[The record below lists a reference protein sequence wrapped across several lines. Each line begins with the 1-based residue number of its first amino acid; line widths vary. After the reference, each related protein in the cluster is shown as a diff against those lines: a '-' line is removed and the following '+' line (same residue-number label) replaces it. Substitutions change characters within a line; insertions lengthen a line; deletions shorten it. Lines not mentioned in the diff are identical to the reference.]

1 MTSAAIPPR
10 IHVLAK
16 PTGAIC
22 NLQCS
27 YCFFLNKDRLY
38 PGSHFRMSDE
48 VLETYIRQLIEY
60 HRSPQVT
67 VAWQGGEPTLMGIDF
82 YRRALDYQRLYK
94 KPGMVFENTLQ
105 TNGTLLNDEW
115 CEFFKEN
122 NFLIGISIDGPRRLH
137 DVYRR
142 DKQGQSTFDRVM
154 RGLRLLQKHGVEYN
168 ILVTV
173 NRVNADHPLEVYR
186 FLRDEAGTDWIQFIP
201 AIERLVDGQVTIFQ
215 QGNTVSERSVKPR
228 QFGHFLITIF
238 DEWVRHDVGKIFVQT
253 FEAAV
258 RNWMRLPSSGMCV
271 FNATCGHGLAL
282 EHNGDLYACDH
293 FVEPGYL
300 LGNVAQNHLL
310 ELVGSERQLT
320 FGRNKLDT
328 LPSSCRE
335 CEVWFACKGECPKNR
350 FEVTPSGEAGLNY
363 LCAGYKAFFRHI
375 DRPLKIMAQLLRQ
388 EKPASKI
395 LAPIHI
401 PRYAHIILSVAADD
415 TILRVS
421 DNMSLLVDTDSILG
435 THLFQALPIS
445 DRDANLLL
453 SGLHG
458 DGRLSDLPVLFL
470 NSSGTLHA
478 LKICGMAIKDAS
490 GAYLGSNLLVRFPV
504 ENASADSGL
513 SQESRGLAEYI
524 MATCDS
530 SFPTEVGNFLL
541 EYSQSL
547 PQTIA
552 GDAATYRK

>member
-67 VAWQGGEPTLMGIDF
+67 VSWQGGEPTLMGIDF
-82 YRRALDYQRLYK
+82 YRRALDYQRRYK

-105 TNGTLLNDEW
+105 TNGTLLNDAW
-115 CEFFKEN
+115 CEFFKEH

-142 DKQGQSTFDRVM
+142 DKQGQPTFDRVM

-186 FLRDEAGTDWIQFIP
+186 FLRDEAGTDWMQFIP

-215 QGNTVSERSVKPR
+215 QGNTVSERSVTPR

-258 RNWMRLPSSGMCV
+258 RNWLKLPSSGMCV

-300 LGNVAQNHLL
+300 LGNVTKNHLQ
-310 ELVGSERQLT
+310 ELVGSEKQRR
-320 FGRNKLDT
+320 FGQNKLDT
-328 LPSSCRE
+328 LPRTCRD
-335 CEVWFACKGECPKNR
+335 CEVGFACKGECPKNR
-350 FEVTPSGEAGLNY
+350 FLSTAEGEPGLNY

-375 DRPLKIMAQLLRQ
+375 DGPLKLMAQLMRQ
-388 EKPASKI
+388 EQPAAQVMEI
-395 LAPIHI
+395 LA
-401 PRYAHIILSVAADD
+401 AAELKAA
-415 TILRVS
+415 TTGGRVGRN
-421 DNMSLLVDTDSILG
+421 DPCPCG
-435 THLFQALPIS
+435 
-445 DRDANLLL
+445 
-453 SGLHG
+453 SGLKYKKCHG
-458 DGRLSDLPVLFL
+458 
-470 NSSGTLHA
+470 GT
-478 LKICGMAIKDAS
+478 
-490 GAYLGSNLLVRFPV
+490 GS
-504 ENASADSGL
+504 
-513 SQESRGLAEYI
+513 
-524 MATCDS
+524 
-530 SFPTEVGNFLL
+530 
-541 EYSQSL
+541 
-547 PQTIA
+547 
-552 GDAATYRK
+552 AATRKDQQQPGGQLP